1 MTVIDLRTET
11 ETRIYEWGVMDSNG
25 RITECPGEQD
35 ACAYQAA
42 HGGELVSRV
51 PIHASWLGTTRRIR
65 GWLPVREVQPRARF
79 ATPVND

>member
-51 PIHASWLGTTRRIR
+51 TIHKSW
-65 GWLPVREVQPRARF
+65 
-79 ATPVND
+79 